1 VFERYT
7 LEARRVIFFARY
19 EASEWGS
26 AYLEPEHLLLG
37 LLREARPLLDTLLS
51 SGAGVEALKRSIE
64 ATLSRGEKI
73 PTSVDLPLA
82 HASKRILAYGAEEA
96 ERLASKHIGPEHIVL
111 GMLREDESQVTKML
125 NSYGLSVDELRRTIA
140 AGSASTGDVLGEL
153 RRQFG
158 PLALHLTPEIEPA
171 VVFSLEPRA
180 EQ

>member
-1 VFERYT
+1 

-26 AYLEPEHLLLG
+26 VYIEPEHLLLG
-37 LLREARPLLDTLLS
+37 LLQEARPLLDTLLLLGP
-51 SGAGVEALKRSIE
+51 GAEALKRSIE
-64 ATLSRGEKI
+64 ASLSRGEKI

-111 GMLREDESQVTKML
+111 GILREDESQVAKML
-125 NSYGLSVDELRRTIA
+125 NNYGLSVDEVRRKIVT
-140 AGSASTGDVLGEL
+140 GSASKGHVLGEL

-158 PLALHLTPEIEPA
+158 PLAVRMTPEIEPA
-171 VVFSLEPRA
+171 IVFSLEPRA